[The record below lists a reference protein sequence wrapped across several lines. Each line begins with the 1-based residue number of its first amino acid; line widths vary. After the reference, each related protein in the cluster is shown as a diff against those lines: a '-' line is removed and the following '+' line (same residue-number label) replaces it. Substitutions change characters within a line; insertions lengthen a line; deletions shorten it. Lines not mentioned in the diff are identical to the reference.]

1 MFLWGKNIFKLQR
14 WRECWSVMLKL
25 SFSSADQRWTEQP
38 NKWNC
43 KDLENCWT
51 ALGMLHFRYFRQNVS
66 GTANFLV
73 GCHNLYTSILV
84 YQCLNKQGTGKN
96 VPWVFTWQISFP
108 KNGMF
113 ITEVFEQRDM
123 LWTAKLIVLD
133 DVIRVRIL
141 WGSCW

>member
-84 YQCLNKQGTGKN
+84 YQCLNKQGTGKMYHECSLDKSL
-96 VPWVFTWQISFP
+96 FQKMECLLQKFLSKEICC
-108 KNGMF
+108 
-113 ITEVFEQRDM
+113 EQQN
-123 LWTAKLIVLD
+123 W
-133 DVIRVRIL
+133 
-141 WGSCW
+141 